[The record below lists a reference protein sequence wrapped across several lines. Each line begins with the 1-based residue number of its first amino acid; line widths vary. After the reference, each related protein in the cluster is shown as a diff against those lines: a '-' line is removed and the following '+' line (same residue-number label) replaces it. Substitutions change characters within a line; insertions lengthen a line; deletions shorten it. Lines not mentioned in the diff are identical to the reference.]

1 MERDGNKIQ
10 VGSLVCETAADAVFS
25 YDRDYLKSGDAVPI
39 SLSLPLQE
47 EPFNAQQTRIYFEGL
62 LPEGFTRQSVARWMH
77 VDEQDYISILHGL
90 GQECLGAIQIAE
102 QDTEVESSYES
113 LSMNQVKNLAK
124 EGATRSAQIVTKTH
138 LSLTGASGKV
148 GLYYDEAGA
157 RWYLPMGNA
166 PSTHIVKQSHV
177 RLNGIVTNEQLSL
190 MTAEALGI
198 SVPQSFIINTGSAKD
213 EEILFATK
221 RYDRIMDGAGNTI
234 SGLPCPYRLHQEDF
248 AQALGI
254 PSAEKYER
262 NFRGYMKAMF
272 ELLRTSSS
280 NPIEDRIMLWKIIV
294 FNYLIGNTDNHV
306 KNYSLLYSK
315 DMKSVRLAPAYDI
328 VSTVIYEESTRDMA
342 FHIGGEYCIDRMTAH
357 TFRNA
362 AAEVGLGEKMAMK
375 YYEDMCNT
383 FESALKESAYRLKQ
397 MGFQNAADIQERI
410 LRRK

>member
-10 VGSLVCETAADAVFS
+10 VGSLVCETAEDAVFS

-47 EPFNAQQTRIYFEGL
+47 EPFSTQQTRTYFEGL

-90 GQECLGAIQIAE
+90 GQECLGAIQIAG

-113 LSMNQVKNLAK
+113 LSMNQVNNLAK

-177 RLNGIVTNEQLSL
+177 RLNGIVTNERLSL
-190 MTAEALGI
+190 MTAETLGI

-234 SGLPCPYRLHQEDF
+234 SGLLCPYRLHQEDF

-254 PSAEKYER
+254 PPAEKYER

-328 VSTVIYEESTRDMA
+328 VSTIIYEESTRDMA
-342 FHIGGEYCIDRMTAH
+342 FHIGGEYCIDRMTAQ

-375 YYEDMCNT
+375 YYEDMCNA